1 MLGGAKNILSQPRIQ
16 TMQNAYGMSSN
27 LGPGVNAGNKLKRG
41 NYVDTLNEVFNGET
55 SGMSPG
61 QQATLRAQ
69 VGLDKYPHSK
79 ATGQQPGGPQPTPT
93 PTPVGQTAPQFKSGV
108 GMLMGIL

>member
-1 MLGGAKNILSQPRIQ
+1 
-16 TMQNAYGMSSN
+16 MSSN
-27 LGPGVNAGNKLKRG
+27 LGPGVNAGNKLNRG

-61 QQATLRAQ
+61 QQAALRAQ

-79 ATGQQPGGPQPTPT
+79 ANIQEPGGPQPVSVPQV
-93 PTPVGQTAPQFKSGV
+93 PPGATAQPNPLVDQLLQKHGFGSTQ
-108 GMLMGIL
+108 